1 MKILI
6 DKKYI
11 NSALYQFI
19 RALQPGSA
27 LELKNILLAID
38 MREDQA
44 IRIIKKM
51 IEENAPIELDQ
62 EAGTILLKEE
72 VDF

>member
-1 MKILI
+1 MSLLFA
-6 DKKYI
+6 
-11 NSALYQFI
+11 SLLTHSTLYQFI
-19 RALQPGSA
+19 RDLQPGSA
-27 LELKNILLAID
+27 LDLKNILLAID

-51 IEENAPIELDQ
+51 IEENAPIELNQ
-62 EAGTILLKEE
+62 ETGTILLKEE